1 MREKNPNYISSI
13 TEYTITRTTY
23 LPEREEIV
31 FDLSRKFLESL
42 GPEFRDMFYIPGGR
56 KEGEGSTKVPNS
68 KGGRRKRKGADG
80 DEGCL

>member
-31 FDLSRKFLESL
+31 FDLCRKFLESL
-42 GPEFRDMFYIPGGR
+42 GPEFRDMFYIPR
-56 KEGEGSTKVPNS
+56 SRVIRSLEQIKENIERLK
-68 KGGRRKRKGADG
+68 
-80 DEGCL
+80 L